1 MSAPISTLI
10 EKLHQYI
17 DRAEDKKVKA
27 FYTIIETDI
36 EESQDGEELSKEHEK
51 ELDRRLANH
60 KTGKLK
66 YYTLDEVRKGVLQ
79 AIKK

>member
-1 MSAPISTLI
+1 MAAAINILR

-17 DRAEDKKVKA
+17 EKAEDKKVKA
-27 FYTIIETDI
+27 FYTIVETDI
-36 EESQDGEELSKEHEK
+36 EESQDGEELSKEQKK

-60 KTGKLK
+60 KAGKLK
-66 YYTLDEVRKGVLQ
+66 YYTIDEVRKGVLQ